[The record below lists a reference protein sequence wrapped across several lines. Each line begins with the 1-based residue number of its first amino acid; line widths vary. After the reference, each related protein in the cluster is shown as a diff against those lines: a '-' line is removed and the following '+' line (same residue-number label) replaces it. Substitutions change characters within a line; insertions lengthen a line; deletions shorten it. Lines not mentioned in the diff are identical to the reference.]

1 MQRLFLTFL
10 LCLCAVGVQ
19 AQCYSPSQARAE
31 QLLRVHSELMV
42 IGLNCTNER
51 LSNGMSAYEGYKD
64 FTNRHAGL
72 IGYHEDVL
80 QGYFA
85 ASGNARPDRAVHD
98 LRTALANDVSK
109 DASRR
114 PDGFCSAYLPRI
126 QFARSLDGQQFEQWA
141 TRYPVSRP
149 VCR

>member
-1 MQRLFLTFL
+1 MQRLLLSFLFIFCT
-10 LCLCAVGVQ
+10 GVSQ

-42 IGLNCTNER
+42 IGLNCTNNR

-85 ASGNARPDRAVHD
+85 STGMSKPDRAVHD
-98 LRTALANDVSK
+98 LRTAMANDVSK
-109 DASRR
+109 DE
-114 PDGFCSAYLPRI
+114 Y
-126 QFARSLDGQQFEQWA
+126 
-141 TRYPVSRP
+141 VS
-149 VCR
+149 